1 MSQARS
7 ARPSAA
13 SPGQA
18 RPDGGVAK
26 HRTSVF
32 LEHNLVSAVILIVAL
47 AATLLAMG
55 TTASPGTWWT
65 RAVHALSHAASR

>member
-7 ARPSAA
+7 ARPFAA

-18 RPDGGVAK
+18 RPDGVAK

-32 LEHNLVSAVILIVAL
+32 LEHNLVSAVILIVAV
-47 AATLLAMG
+47 AASLLAMG

-65 RAVHALSHAASR
+65 RALHAMSHAASR